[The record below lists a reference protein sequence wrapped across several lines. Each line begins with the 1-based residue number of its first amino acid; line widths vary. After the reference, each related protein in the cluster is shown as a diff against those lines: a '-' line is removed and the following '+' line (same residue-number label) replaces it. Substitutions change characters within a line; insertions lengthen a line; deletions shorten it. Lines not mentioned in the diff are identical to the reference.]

1 MAAPDMVGPEFW
13 RELEMT
19 KFVTSLALSAAF
31 ALTAAGT
38 AQAAGEKI
46 SVLTP
51 YLSAIATAEMIDSF
65 KAQAEKFQWTVD
77 VVDTAGDMGA
87 FASRLEDATTKAPNA
102 IVLVSVD
109 PAQIQDQVDKA
120 KAAGIPVVTID
131 GAKNAST
138 MLNVTSDNFVLGQ
151 TMTKFLFDAIGNK
164 GNIVRFFY
172 SAHPGVHARE
182 LALDEALKANP
193 DVKQVADHYVQVPG
207 QIDDSRAAMDAILL
221 ANPADGAINAVWAG
235 WDEPGIGANL
245 AIEAAGRKGIVVAG
259 IDGNPEAIE
268 LIKKCSAYIGTV
280 RQGFTQMADIAAEQ
294 LNTILAGGKPEK
306 DELYAPVELITRD
319 SLGVK
324 CE

>member
-1 MAAPDMVGPEFW
+1 
-13 RELEMT
+13 MT
-19 KFVTSLALSAAF
+19 KYVTSLALSAAF
-31 ALTAAGT
+31 ALTAMGA
-38 AQAAGEKI
+38 AQAAGEKV

-65 KAQAEKFQWTVD
+65 KAQAEKNQWTVD

-87 FASRLEDATTKAPNA
+87 FASRVEDATTKGANA

-138 MLNVTSDNFVLGQ
+138 VLNVTSDNFVLGQ

-164 GNIVRFFY
+164 GNIARFFY
-172 SAHPGVHARE
+172 SVHPGVHQRE

-193 DVKQVADHYVQVPG
+193 DVKQIADHYVQVPG

-221 ANPADGAINAVWAG
+221 ANPGDGAINAVWAG

-268 LIKKCSAYIGTV
+268 LIKKCSPYIGTV
-280 RQGFTQMADIAAEQ
+280 RQGFTQMAEIAAQQ
-294 LNTILAGGKPEK
+294 LTTILAGGKPEK

-324 CE
+324 CD